1 MHAWSK
7 KAFAATAAGLGALA
21 AVGAATVTAAA
32 ADPKPGRW
40 NWTEG
45 TIWYVP
51 PNGFPAIVS
60 SPDTNEV
67 LEVYDQ
73 TVYSIDRY
81 WKGYIWGYQRVQF
94 WPKSEKI
101 PVDPDSD
108 PTCARMVGSITPEG
122 TLNVSFT
129 PLSGGTR
136 TTGVGFMQ
144 KFDKAWTMEMQ
155 MTTGSDDLQIS
166 HWAYMEYCDIDKK
179 CPLPGIKG
187 SAQSFLQA
195 CRDLDMAAGAGK

>member
-1 MHAWSK
+1 MHGRSK
-7 KAFAATAAGLGALA
+7 TAFAAAAVGLGALA
-21 AVGAATVTAAA
+21 AVGAATVAAAA

-94 WPKSEKI
+94 WSKSDQM
-101 PVDPDSD
+101 PVTPDSD

-129 PLSGGTR
+129 PLDGGTR

-195 CRDLDMAAGAGK
+195 CRDLDAAASKK

>member
-1 MHAWSK
+1 MSGQKTWTWAVV
-7 KAFAATAAGLGALA
+7 AAGVA
-21 AVGAATVTAAA
+21 AVGLMTAAPAGA

-40 NWTEG
+40 SWTEG

-51 PNGFPAIVS
+51 PAGFPAIIS
-60 SPDTNEV
+60 SPESNKV
-67 LEVYDQ
+67 LTVYDQ

-94 WPKSEKI
+94 WPKSEDQ
-101 PVDPDSD
+101 PVQPDSD

-129 PLSGGTR
+129 PLNGATR
-136 TTGVGFMQ
+136 TTGVGFME
-144 KFDKAWTMEMQ
+144 KRDGKWTMEMQ

-166 HWAYMEYCDIDKK
+166 HWAYMEYCDITKK

-187 SAQSFLQA
+187 TAQSFLQA
-195 CRDLDMAAGAGK
+195 CRDLDAASGN

>member
-1 MHAWSK
+1 MGLQKTGVRALL
-7 KAFAATAAGLGALA
+7 AAGAAAAALA
-21 AVGAATVTAAA
+21 AVAPATA
-32 ADPKPGRW
+32 ADPKPARW

-51 PNGFPAIVS
+51 PAGFPAILS
-60 SPDTNEV
+60 SPNSNKVMT
-67 LEVYDQ
+67 VYDQ

-94 WPKSEKI
+94 WPKSDKT
-101 PVDPDSD
+101 PVEPDSD

-129 PLSGGTR
+129 PLGGGTR

-166 HWAYMEYCDIDKK
+166 HWAYMEYCDITKK

-187 SAQSFLQA
+187 TAQSFLQA
-195 CRDLDMAAGAGK
+195 CRDLDAAGGNK